1 MFKKVI
7 IAGLLGGLTL
17 MIWTLLIN
25 GIFGFRNRIDM
36 KQVPNERQVYE
47 ILKQNIVEPGKYL
60 CNPELTSSNTFPE
73 NEPVFSILYGGVG
86 HEAAGVKSLLF
97 DLLVAFF
104 STTISAWLL
113 SLTSIKIISSYP
125 RKIFFFTIIG
135 LFIAV
140 YIDLN
145 NFGIGNYP
153 LKDALILALQNIV
166 VWSLVGLVISLIIK
180 PRITELPKE

>member
-1 MFKKVI
+1 MYKKVI

-17 MIWTLLIN
+17 MILTFLLN
-25 GIFGFRNRIDM
+25 GVFSFRNRIDM

-47 ILKQNIVEPGKYL
+47 ILKQNIVYPGKYL

-86 HEAAGVKSLLF
+86 HEAAGVQSLLF
-97 DLLVAFF
+97 DLLITFI
-104 STTISAWLL
+104 STTIGAWLL
-113 SLTSIKIISSYP
+113 SLTSIKIMSSYP
-125 RKIFFFTIIG
+125 RKVFFFTIIG
-135 LFIAV
+135 VLIAV

-153 LKDALILALQNIV
+153 LKDALTLALQNIV
-166 VWSLVGLVISLIIK
+166 VWTLVGLVISLIIK
-180 PRITELPKE
+180 PRITELQKE

>member
-47 ILKQNIVEPGKYL
+47 ILKQNIVDPGRYL
-60 CNPELTSSNTFPE
+60 CNPELTSTNTFPE

-86 HEAAGVKSLLF
+86 HEAAGVKSMLV
-97 DLLVAFF
+97 DLLIAFF
-104 STTISAWLL
+104 STTIGAWLL
-113 SLTSIKIISSYP
+113 SLTSNKILSSYP

-135 LFIAV
+135 VLIAF

-153 LKDALILALQNIV
+153 FKDALTLALQNII
-166 VWSLVGLVISLIIK
+166 VWTIVGLVISVIIR
-180 PRITELPKE
+180 PGISELPKE